1 MTDRRRMPAL
11 RHSAAGRDRGGAA
24 GGGQRV
30 LLAASAGSPARR
42 WAAWLA
48 LAAVAVSLACSG
60 GPEAGPPSDAGSDL
74 RLEDLA
80 PLHRGR
86 DYFTLRERL
95 EEPSPDEPPGVRL
108 LRAATAHAF
117 NDPER
122 SNRLLEP
129 LLSAGTAL
137 SDSLRYEA
145 RRLRARNLVR
155 LYRYAEAGDAFRTLV
170 SEAPPFVD
178 SAQVAD
184 HRNWLRMT
192 SALEDVP
199 PQRVAARSATTL
211 PEVGRTHVEVAI
223 GDSVR
228 DYAIDTGANLSVLIR
243 SEAEGLGLE
252 IREAGAEILTSTDVT
267 VKADMAVADR
277 VRLGGIELENVVF
290 LVLPDA
296 ALTFPGIVVRGI
308 LGFPIVEALGE
319 VRFRPEGGIEVPGE
333 VPRREARNLSLH
345 DLTPYVRVGYRGDA
359 LLCSL
364 DTGSMRTW
372 FWEPFYRR
380 YRARVEAQGTAD
392 TLSATGAG
400 GTRRVPGYRLEG
412 VTLSVAG
419 RPATVPE
426 AHVYTTALGRSESSN
441 VVHCNLGRDVL
452 SSHGGYTL
460 NFRSMSL
467 LLD

>member
-1 MTDRRRMPAL
+1 MRPA
-11 RHSAAGRDRGGAA
+11 ATGWPAGRWA
-24 GGGQRV
+24 G
-30 LLAASAGSPARR
+30 
-42 WAAWLA
+42 WLA

-60 GPEAGPPSDAGSDL
+60 GRDAAPTPDDGSDVRAEEL
-74 RLEDLA
+74 VRLHQA
-80 PLHRGR
+80 R

-95 EEPSPDEPPGVRL
+95 GVPSADEPPGVRV

-117 NDPER
+117 NDLER

-129 LLSAGTAL
+129 LLAEETSL

-155 LYRYAEAGDAFRTLV
+155 LYRYAEAGDAFGTLA
-170 SEAPPFVD
+170 SEAPAFVD
-178 SAQVAD
+178 SARVAD

-211 PEVGRTHVEVAI
+211 PEVGRTHVEVTI

-252 IREAGAEILTSTDVT
+252 IREAGAEVLTATDVT
-267 VKADMAVADR
+267 VTADLAVADR
-277 VRLGGIELENVVF
+277 VRLGGIELRNVVF
-290 LVLPDA
+290 LVLPDE
-296 ALTFPGIVVRGI
+296 ALTFPNIVIRGI

-333 VPRREARNLSLH
+333 VPAREVRNLALH
-345 DLTPYVRVGYRGDA
+345 ELTPYVRVGYRGDD

-372 FWEPFYRR
+372 FWQPFFRR
-380 YRARVEAQGTAD
+380 YRARVEAEGTAD
-392 TLSATGAG
+392 TLSSTGAG
-400 GTRRVPGYRLEG
+400 GTRRVPGYRMEG
-412 VTLSVAG
+412 VTLTVAG
-419 RPATVPE
+419 RPSAVPE
-426 AHVYTTALGRSESSN
+426 AHVYTTDLGRSESSN
-441 VVHCNLGRDVL
+441 VLHCNLGRDVL

-467 LLD
+467 LLR